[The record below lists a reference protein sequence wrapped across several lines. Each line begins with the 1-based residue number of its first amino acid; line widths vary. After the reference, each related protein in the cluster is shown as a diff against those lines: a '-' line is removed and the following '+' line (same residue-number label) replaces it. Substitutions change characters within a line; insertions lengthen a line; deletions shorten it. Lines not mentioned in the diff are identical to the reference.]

1 VTITASRPVTPITP
15 PAIRGQAALAAPSSQ
30 AARRG
35 GDESR
40 SLRLFQGGAQRG
52 DVVMGGIHGDYFT
65 PKT

>member
-1 VTITASRPVTPITP
+1 LCHGPCRFGL
-15 PAIRGQAALAAPSSQ
+15 RGS
-30 AARRG
+30 G
-35 GDESR
+35 T